1 MCRTIVQT
9 SSRILQ
15 AQGPR
20 PPGSHG
26 ATIGASFEISA
37 NMPPPQY
44 LFLCL
49 ADPPSPGGPARL
61 LNAAGRWAVQG
72 SARSPLLAW
81 PAAQAPA
88 AQAAAERASAAR
100 GRAVAVRAQ
109 ADPDGVEGREIQL
122 FGDAFEAALQGPA
135 AHSEARARRLRTEAE
150 KLDAFCL
157 IVRAASAAPDQQAF
171 AQVGRAAA
179 QALRASFGG
188 GSITSA
194 FAWLAGPA
202 GQEALESVLTGEI
215 EPTGTLSIAQM
226 VEAARLARE
235 AERLR
240 ENR

>member
-1 MCRTIVQT
+1 
-9 SSRILQ
+9 
-15 AQGPR
+15 
-20 PPGSHG
+20 
-26 ATIGASFEISA
+26 
-37 NMPPPQY
+37 MPPPY

-49 ADPPSPGGPARL
+49 ADPPSPDGPARR

-81 PAAQAPA
+81 PATAAPA

-100 GRAVAVRAQ
+100 GCVVAVRAP
-109 ADPDGVEGREIQL
+109 ADADGVEEREIQR
-122 FGDAFEAALQGPA
+122 FGEAFEAALLGPT
-135 AHSEARARRLRTEAE
+135 AHSAAKARRLRTEAE

-179 QALRASFGG
+179 KALRAKFGG

-202 GQEALESVLTGEI
+202 GQEALESLLTGEI
-215 EPTGTLSIAQM
+215 EPTGALSIAQIA
-226 VEAARLARE
+226 EAARLARE
-235 AERLR
+235 AEQLR
-240 ENR
+240 EPR